1 MRTPRRLTAAVVLS
15 LAVTATAAAS
25 TADKKITPKGVGQ
38 IKLGAPVGAL
48 QDAGLVGGLTPGCEL
63 ASPPVRSAKL
73 RSPLKGFVEVGLDNK
88 VKAITIRGGARARG
102 VGVGDTLADIT
113 AKFPKRKVIDTP
125 FGVTRVKIPKRGG
138 GRMDFLIRKS
148 TGKVRS
154 VELPRLR
161 VCD

>member
-1 MRTPRRLTAAVVLS
+1 MRTPLATVVVLS

-25 TADKKITPKGVGQ
+25 TAADKKITPAGVGQ

-73 RSPLKGFVEVGLDNK
+73 RAPLKGFVEVGLDNK
-88 VKAITIRGGARARG
+88 VKAITIRGGASARG

-113 AKFPKRKVIDTP
+113 AKFPKRRLIDTP

-148 TGKVRS
+148 TGRIRS